1 MDDAKYVWWSI
12 MPEASPYL
20 VKQLYDYTEKL
31 VEQVQ
36 KIRPNMETEQEDQ
49 LQTLA
54 DLIDQ
59 RGEIIN
65 KLDQLFQG
73 TPPKW
78 TTIEREKIN
87 TIEEWEK
94 ILQPKLNEIY
104 QSFAAQYKKLQ
115 HGKQMSKRYHVN
127 YNSVYTDGAYF
138 DKRK

>member
-12 MPEASPYL
+12 MSEASPYL

-36 KIRPNMETEQEDQ
+36 KIHPNMETEQEDH
-49 LQTLA
+49 LQTLN

-65 KLDQLFQG
+65 KLDQLFQENL
-73 TPPKW
+73 PKW
-78 TTIEREKIN
+78 SSIEREKIK

-94 ILQPKLNEIY
+94 ILHPQLNEIY
-104 QSFAAQYKKLQ
+104 QSFANQFKKLQ
-115 HGKQMSKRYHVN
+115 HGKQMSKRYHQN
-127 YNSVYTDGAYF
+127 YNSFYTDGAYI